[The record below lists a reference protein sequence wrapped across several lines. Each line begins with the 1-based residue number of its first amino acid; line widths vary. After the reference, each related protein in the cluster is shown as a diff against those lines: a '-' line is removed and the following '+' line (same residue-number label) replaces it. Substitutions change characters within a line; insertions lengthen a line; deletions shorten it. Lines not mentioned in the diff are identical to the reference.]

1 MNELPRQSVGHYR
14 WVICAL
20 LFFATTVNYVDRAI
34 ISFVQPILME
44 DLHWT
49 DVDYGNV
56 VSWWS
61 LAYALGYGVGGWFM
75 DRVGV
80 KRGFG
85 IAVFVWSM
93 AAFGHGLVQFVPPD
107 AVFGD
112 WLPLASRISGSLLAT
127 VPVTVVGFSAARF
140 VLGLAEGGNFPAC
153 IKTVS
158 EWFPRKER
166 ALATGLFN
174 AGSNAGVIIAPILV
188 PLLALRYGWPSA
200 FFVSGGLSLIW
211 LVAWWLLY
219 DAPEKHPR
227 LSASELAYIQTEPP
241 DPAVHVPWLELLR
254 YRQVWVFVVGMVLCS
269 PIWWFYLYWV
279 PGFLYRKF
287 GVDLLHVGPPLIVI
301 YLLAD
306 VGSIGGG
313 WLSGRLIKSGWSVN
327 AGRKTTM
334 LLCAIC
340 VVPVFFAA
348 KVPIGH
354 FEVFGFT
361 VPNYWLATL
370 LIALAASAHQGFS
383 ANLFTL
389 VSDTAPRKVVSSI
402 VGLGGFAAGIGGM
415 FNAQVVGHVLE
426 WTDSYAPLFAAA
438 SCMYLVNL
446 LIMHLINPRLEPM
459 DIAVSDDA

>member
-1 MNELPRQSVGHYR
+1 MNQIPRQSVGYYR

-34 ISFVQPILME
+34 ISVLQPTLIH

-49 DVDYGNV
+49 EIDYSNV

-61 LAYALGYGVGGWFM
+61 LAYALGYAVGGWFM
-75 DRVGV
+75 DKVGV
-80 KRGFG
+80 KRGFA

-93 AAFGHGLVQFVPPD
+93 AAIAHGLIQFISPEATV
-107 AVFGD
+107 GE
-112 WLPLASRISGSLLAT
+112 WLPFLSHVSGSLLTA

-158 EWFPRKER
+158 EWFPKKER

-174 AGSNAGVIIAPILV
+174 AGSNVGVVVAPILV
-188 PLLALRYGWPSA
+188 PLLAVRFGWPAA
-200 FFVSGGLSLIW
+200 FFVSGGLSLVW
-211 LVAWWLLY
+211 VVMWWLFY

-227 LSASELAYIQTEPP
+227 VSAAELAYIQTDPP
-241 DPAVHVPWLELLR
+241 DPAVHVPWATLLR
-254 YRQVWVFVVGMVLCS
+254 YRQAWVFVIGMFITA

-279 PGFLYRKF
+279 PGFLSDQY
-287 GVDLLHVGPPLIVI
+287 GIDLLHVGPPLITI
-301 YLLAD
+301 YLMAD

-327 AGRKTTM
+327 AGRKTAM
-334 LLCAIC
+334 LVCALC
-340 VVPVFFAA
+340 VLPVFFAA
-348 KVPIGH
+348 KVS
-354 FEVFGFT
+354 
-361 VPNYWLATL
+361 NYWAATL
-370 LIALAASAHQGFS
+370 LIGLAASAHQGFS

-415 FNAQVVGHVLE
+415 FNAKAVGYVLE
-426 WTDSYAPLFAAA
+426 WTHSYVWLFAIA
-438 SCMYLVNL
+438 SCAYLVCL
-446 LIMHLINPRLEPM
+446 LIIHLINPRLEPM
-459 DIAVSDDA
+459 DITLPEST